1 MKKRITSILAVAM
14 VLFMASASAQ
24 YSNEKTTNSIDVSGY
39 AELEVE
45 PNLIYLDITI
55 NEETTKGKTTVE
67 EMEITMAKSLKKIG
81 IDVEKQLTVK
91 DMSSNLEELFLRKDQ
106 ARTTKSYSLELNSV
120 SQLTNSVRALEQV
133 GISNMNVDRVS
144 HSDLEK
150 LRNDVRVLAIK
161 NAKAKATL
169 LTEAL
174 EVKLGNIIFISDTDR
189 TYSNQSFKYAAFRG
203 VQNDGAVSA
212 TAPKLEFEKIKVN
225 HNVAATFMF
234 IQ

>member
-81 IDVEKQLTVK
+81 IDVEKQLTIK